1 MPEVSA
7 SAFGF
12 RQRVGAVDFHAVTS
26 VSLEKIIEGNEFN
39 ELQLLLDTV
48 TFSEF
53 TEDDCR
59 GQSIGALTKLIH
71 VRLMRCLYY
80 PYHSSPFFHSQC
92 QIPNFFSPSC
102 IDCATYHR
110 VHANAQNAQLTT
122 INSKSQEIKS
132 FMKAARKLEND
143 KIKLKEGLKSAE
155 SSMVCTYL
163 LSLST
168 TFPLNPL

>member
-1 MPEVSA
+1 MKSVHTSRMPEVSA

-80 PYHSSPFFHSQC
+80 PYPISSPFFHSQC
-92 QIPNFFSPSC
+92 QIPNFF
-102 IDCATYHR
+102 
-110 VHANAQNAQLTT
+110 LTLLYRLC
-122 INSKSQEIKS
+122 N
-132 FMKAARKLEND
+132 L
-143 KIKLKEGLKSAE
+143 
-155 SSMVCTYL
+155 SS
-163 LSLST
+163 ST
-168 TFPLNPL
+168 C